1 MTLLKSGEIITGA
14 PLKPMLTIID
24 DDGHQR
30 FYTDLLPLIQ
40 SKHVPI
46 ASAIIGKNIGVS
58 SVYMTWEQVTDAYT
72 KGAEILNHTYSHLG
86 QTEDDRT
93 SDEIYMDYTKNE
105 RLMYSNGI
113 VTGGNIIVYPGG
125 SAYLNT
131 VQDAS
136 HRFAIGAFRATG
148 NKINN
153 IGETDLYSIDR
164 YRIDSDYQYDQAA
177 LRGLIDGCN
186 NGWMVWMIHTSGA
199 EWTTYDGATAIADA
213 IDYAKTK
220 NLPIVTASYGIAKLR
235 GII

>member
-1 MTLLKSGEIITGA
+1 MKLLKNGMTVLNA
-14 PLKPMLTIID
+14 PLTPMLTIID

-72 KGAEILNHTYSHLG
+72 KGAEILNHTYEHLG
-86 QTEDDRT
+86 QTEDQRT
-93 SDEIYMDYTKNE
+93 ADEIYMDYTKNE
-105 RLMYSNGI
+105 RLMYSHGI
-113 VTGGNIIVYPGG
+113 VSGGSVIVYPGG
-125 SAYLNT
+125 SAYLDT
-131 VQDAS
+131 VQNAS
-136 HRFAIGAFRATG
+136 HRFAIGAFRSTG
-148 NKINN
+148 NKLNR

-164 YRIDSDYQYDQAA
+164 YRIDSDYQYDQTA

-186 NGWMVWMIHTSGA
+186 NGWMVWMIHTSSA
-199 EWTTYDGATAIADA
+199 DWVTYNAAVAIADA

-220 NLPIVTASYGIAKLR
+220 NLSIVTASYGIAKLR
-235 GII
+235 GSV